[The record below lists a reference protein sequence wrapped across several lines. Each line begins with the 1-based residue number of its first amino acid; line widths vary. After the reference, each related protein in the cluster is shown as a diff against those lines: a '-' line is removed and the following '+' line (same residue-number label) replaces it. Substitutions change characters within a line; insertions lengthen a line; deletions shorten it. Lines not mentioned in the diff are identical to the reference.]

1 MMDADTNA
9 SAVVSLED
17 AHDMIQ
23 IIDEDGGWVEGLS
36 NKMGKWNFD
45 NKGFDYWVVSILG
58 CQSSGK
64 STLLNLLFGTKFQVM
79 DSQRGRSQTTKG
91 IWMGCSANT
100 IRGRPTDTLVL
111 DVEGTDGRERGE
123 EQKSFERK
131 SSLFSL
137 ALAEILIINLWFQD
151 IGRWDAANYGL
162 LKTVF
167 ELNLQLFGKH
177 SSSAGSKTLLLFVI
191 RDHVRAVTPLEPL
204 TQAVEADLEKIW
216 SGISKPPEFASSRV
230 HDFFDIMYTSLSHK
244 ILDATTFAADVDTL
258 KERFT
263 NPEASDFIFKDAYA
277 KDVPAD
283 GWPMYAERI
292 WETIQESKDL
302 DLPTQKEM
310 LAMFRCDELM
320 ETAYRSFNTAVE
332 PVRQQL
338 SNPEGSFVP
347 AFGELVRQAEEE
359 ALSQY
364 EAPASRYHTEVA
376 ARKGA
381 ALKEKMLDASYALF
395 LQQMRRIYEAA
406 IQHADTLAK
415 KLSPSTSDSKEG
427 KSPQV
432 ELSDLPTRL
441 HDLKDDAIAFFERN
455 AQASL
460 VPGVSWKYDEERQAL
475 REHVEELVKRLRE
488 QYVDHLLKRRQ
499 QKLRSA
505 IMNQLNKQ
513 LDVASN
519 EMWPRIADLHDHA
532 LEGAKAKLRVHLTR
546 LGLSEE
552 ELNTR
557 EEELR
562 ERAFAVIK
570 DRLTEKSQ
578 HIQYQMQKKFDETF
592 RLDPDGLPRR
602 WSKADNI
609 EETFKEARQ
618 QAYGVL
624 DAYSIVRL
632 RESDRHLSFFDSSL
646 DPSSVDPSLVVI
658 SADQCNMTRDTF
670 KRESDPAFIEAKREQ
685 EREIA
690 VRIPP
695 FFWAVMLILG
705 FNEIMALLGN
715 PLLLFLFVVLGLM
728 AYAAWLAGLLDV
740 PLQIATEL
748 WSELT
753 GRAKSAAVQSVMG
766 RLTGSSGAPAANKDK
781 KD

>member
-1 MMDADTNA
+1 MDVAAVA
-9 SAVVSLED
+9 SPAVSDIED

-23 IIDEDGGWVEGLS
+23 IIDEDGGWVEGLGD
-36 NKMGKWNFD
+36 KLGKWNFH

-91 IWMGCSANT
+91 IWMGRSANT
-100 IRGRPTDTLVL
+100 IRGRGTDTLVL

-167 ELNLQLFGKH
+167 ELNLQLFGRH
-177 SSSAGSKTLLLFVI
+177 SSGSGSKTLLLFVI

-204 TQAVEADLEKIW
+204 TRAVESDLEKIW
-216 SGISKPPEFASSRV
+216 GGISKPSEFADSRV

-244 ILDATTFAADVDTL
+244 ILDANTFAADAEAL
-258 KERFT
+258 KHRFT
-263 NPEASDFIFKDAYA
+263 DPDANDFIFKDAYA

-283 GWPMYAERI
+283 GWALYAERI

-320 ETAYRSFNTAVE
+320 ETAYRSFAVAME

-338 SNPEGSFVP
+338 GSSEGSFVP
-347 AFGELVRQAEEE
+347 AFGQHLHQAHSD

-364 EAPASRYHTEVA
+364 ETPASRYHADVA

-381 ALKEKMLDASYALF
+381 ALKEKMLDAGYALF
-395 LQQMRRIYEAA
+395 LQQMRKIYEAA
-406 IQHADTLAK
+406 VRHADELAK
-415 KLSPSTSDSKEG
+415 KLAPPSDAKEG
-427 KSPQV
+427 SPGKQHQV
-432 ELSDLPTRL
+432 SISDLPGL
-441 HDLKDDAIAFFERN
+441 LDDLKKEATQYFESH

-460 VPGVSWKYDEERQAL
+460 VPGLVSWKYDSESQDIRDHIEA
-475 REHVEELVKRLRE
+475 LVKRLRE

-499 QKLRSA
+499 QRLRQDV
-505 IMNQLNKQ
+505 MNQLNNQ
-513 LDVASN
+513 LDATAPD
-519 EMWPRIADLHDHA
+519 MWPRIADLHDHA
-532 LEGAKAKLRVHLTR
+532 LEKARAKLRPRLMR
-546 LGLSEE
+546 LGFDDE
-552 ELNTR
+552 ELSAR
-557 EEELR
+557 EQELE
-562 ERAFAVIK
+562 ERAFAVVK
-570 DRLTEKSQ
+570 DRLVEKSQ
-578 HIQYQMQKKFDETF
+578 HILYQMQKKFDETF
-592 RLDPDGLPRR
+592 RLDPEGLPRR
-602 WSKADNI
+602 WTKSDNI

-618 QAYGVL
+618 LAYGVL

-632 RESDRHLSFFDSSL
+632 RESDRRLSFFDASM
-646 DPSSVDPSLVVI
+646 DPACVDPSLVVI
-658 SADQCNMTRDTF
+658 SADQCSMARDTF

-740 PLQIATEL
+740 PVQIATQL
-748 WSELT
+748 WADLT
-753 GRAKSAAVQSVMG
+753 GRAKSAAVQSVVG
-766 RLTGSSGAPAANKDK
+766 RFASGPAVSKDK
-781 KD
+781 RD